1 MNGIPSC
8 PAQRTQRLV
17 VGPPNQLDQVRG
29 GKLPHADDGDPVIS
43 PSIAGRLHARDIGEL
58 DESIGIDA
66 NAEAPSFRDTGL
78 EIREFLSTDMVDE
91 KIVRLAVERVSG
103 TRKPAAERLQLA
115 DVHERSSRYDGGLAV
130 EAGAELT
137 ITVEM
142 RSKGGWVGVFKL
154 LQSNDH
160 RAPAAE
166 PRGFG
171 R

>member
-1 MNGIPSC
+1 M
-8 PAQRTQRLV
+8 
-17 VGPPNQLDQVRG
+17 
-29 GKLPHADDGDPVIS
+29 IS

-91 KIVRLAVERVSG
+91 KIERLAVERVSG

-137 ITVEM
+137 IMVEA
-142 RSKGGWVGVFKL
+142 GWAVFKL

-166 PRGFG
+166 PRSLG